1 MGKRWVLCALF
12 VLFGAVAYADTG
24 GSMGGGDWS
33 SSSSSSSSG
42 GWSSS
47 SSSSGWSSS
56 GDDWSSGGS
65 YSSSG
70 GGGEL
75 SGGEILVFLGVVAVW
90 VVIAV
95 IKMSIENGFNSDV
108 NAPLS
113 LDLGSYTP
121 IDSVDV
127 SVLRIAVDGRAR
139 KFVQTELKQI
149 AGTTDTSTKDGRTA
163 MLRQVALLLR
173 RLKDAWVY
181 GGAINEPMRDL
192 GAAKPVFDRY
202 VDDARSRFR
211 EETVRNEQG
220 QKTAA
225 ASSSYTPRSDEG
237 AGLIL
242 VSIIVAA
249 RRELFTVNRI
259 GNGDDLRQALD
270 AASQLTPASLVAI
283 EIVWQPSED
292 ADRLSSMELE
302 AKYPR
307 PDLIPIQGALV
318 GKTFC
323 SYCAGPFPAELV
335 TCPHCGAPAPGRTPE
350 KQAA

>member
-1 MGKRWVLCALF
+1 MGKRWVLCALI
-12 VLFGAVAYADTG
+12 VMFGAVGYADTG

-33 SSSSSSSSG
+33 SSSSSGG
-42 GWSSS
+42 GWSSSSS
-47 SSSSGWSSS
+47 SSSSGWSS
-56 GDDWSSGGS
+56 GDDWSSGS

-75 SGGEILVFLGVVAVW
+75 DGAEVLVFLAVIVVW
-90 VVIAV
+90 IVIAAAKTA
-95 IKMSIENGFNSDV
+95 IDGGFNSGV

-113 LDLGSYTP
+113 LDLGNYAP

-149 AGTTDTSTKDGRTA
+149 ADTTDTSTKDGRTA

-192 GAAKPVFDRY
+192 GGAKPVFDRY

-220 QKTAA
+220 KKT
-225 ASSSYTPRSDEG
+225 
-237 AGLIL
+237 
-242 VSIIVAA
+242 
-249 RRELFTVNRI
+249 
-259 GNGDDLRQALD
+259 
-270 AASQLTPASLVAI
+270 
-283 EIVWQPSED
+283 
-292 ADRLSSMELE
+292 
-302 AKYPR
+302 
-307 PDLIPIQGALV
+307 
-318 GKTFC
+318 
-323 SYCAGPFPAELV
+323 
-335 TCPHCGAPAPGRTPE
+335 
-350 KQAA
+350 